1 MPDVTLTPDHAAELT
16 ELLEFL
22 NAWLTSDYHPL
33 NASLHQF
40 VGHPAYDIERLKA
53 DLARLPS
60 SSAATTT
67 APCSSLR
74 QPHNP
79 CQLRST

>member
-1 MPDVTLTPDHAAELT
+1 MSDITLAPDHAAELT

-53 DLARLPS
+53 DLTRFTFLLGGDTDGTLFTPP
-60 SSAATTT
+60 T
-67 APCSSLR
+67 AP
-74 QPHNP
+74 
-79 CQLRST
+79 

>member
-1 MPDVTLTPDHAAELT
+1 MSDVTLSPEHAAELT

-53 DLARLPS
+53 DLARFAFLLGSDHDGTLFQPP
-60 SSAATTT
+60 T
-67 APCSSLR
+67 AP
-74 QPHNP
+74 
-79 CQLRST
+79 

>member
-1 MPDVTLTPDHAAELT
+1 MPDITLAPDHASELT

-53 DLARLPS
+53 DLARFAFLLGGDTDGTLFQPP
-60 SSAATTT
+60 TT
-67 APCSSLR
+67 
-74 QPHNP
+74 
-79 CQLRST
+79 

>member
-40 VGHPAYDIERLKA
+40 VDHPAYDIERLKA
-53 DLARLPS
+53 DLARFTFLLGGDTDRALFEPPQ
-60 SSAATTT
+60 A
-67 APCSSLR
+67 
-74 QPHNP
+74 
-79 CQLRST
+79 

>member
-1 MPDVTLTPDHAAELT
+1 MPDVTLSPEHAAELT

-53 DLARLPS
+53 DLARFTFLLGGDHHGDLFQPPP
-60 SSAATTT
+60 
-67 APCSSLR
+67 AP
-74 QPHNP
+74 
-79 CQLRST
+79 

>member
-53 DLARLPS
+53 DLTRFAFLLSGDTDGALFEPPQ
-60 SSAATTT
+60 A
-67 APCSSLR
+67 
-74 QPHNP
+74 
-79 CQLRST
+79 